1 MSIPTQYQTVT
12 PYLIIKDALSFLQF
26 MQQLFGAEVTEKH
39 FRDESETTV
48 MHAELKI
55 GNASIMCAEATDQW
69 KTEPAGLFIYVENAD
84 ASYAKALELGC
95 TTIMELTDQSYGR
108 TCGVK
113 DTFGNTCWITS
124 I

>member
-1 MSIPTQYQTVT
+1 MPIPTQYQTVT

-26 MQQLFGAEVTEKH
+26 MQELFGAEVTEKH

-95 TTIMELTDQSYGR
+95 TTIMELTDQPYGR

-113 DTFGNTCWITS
+113 DTFGNTWWITS
-124 I
+124 V

>member
-1 MSIPTQYQTVT
+1 MSVPTQYQTVT

-26 MQQLFGAEVTEKH
+26 MQELFGAEVTEKH

-113 DTFGNTCWITS
+113 DTFGNTWWITS
-124 I
+124 V

>member
-1 MSIPTQYQTVT
+1 MRCLFCNLCKN
-12 PYLIIKDALSFLQF
+12 YLVQKLRKNIS
-26 MQQLFGAEVTEKH
+26 V
-39 FRDESETTV
+39 DESETTV

-95 TTIMELTDQSYGR
+95 TSILELTDQPYGR

-113 DTFGNTCWITS
+113 DTFGNTWWITS
-124 I
+124 V

>member
-113 DTFGNTCWITS
+113 DTFGNTWWITS
-124 I
+124 V

>member
-1 MSIPTQYQTVT
+1 MSVPTQYQTVT
-12 PYLIIKDALSFLQF
+12 PYIIIKDALSFLQF
-26 MQQLFGAEVTEKH
+26 MQELFGAEVTEKH

-113 DTFGNTCWITS
+113 DTFGNTWWITS
-124 I
+124 V

>member
-26 MQQLFGAEVTEKH
+26 MQELFGAEVTEKH

-113 DTFGNTCWITS
+113 DTFGNTWWITS
-124 I
+124 V

>member
-39 FRDESETTV
+39 FRDENETTV

-113 DTFGNTCWITS
+113 DTFGNTWWITS
-124 I
+124 V

>member
-1 MSIPTQYQTVT
+1 MSTPTQYQTVT

-26 MQQLFGAEVTEKH
+26 MQELFGAEVTEKH

-69 KTEPAGLFIYVENAD
+69 KTEPAGLFVYVENAD

-95 TTIMELTDQSYGR
+95 TSNHGI
-108 TCGVK
+108 
-113 DTFGNTCWITS
+113 N
-124 I
+124 

>member
-26 MQQLFGAEVTEKH
+26 MQELFGAEVTEKH

-69 KTEPAGLFIYVENAD
+69 KTEPAGLFVYVENAD

-113 DTFGNTCWITS
+113 DTFGNTWWITS
-124 I
+124 V

>member
-1 MSIPTQYQTVT
+1 MSTPTQYQTVT

-26 MQQLFGAEVTEKH
+26 MQELFGAEVTEKH

-113 DTFGNTCWITS
+113 DTFGNTWWITS
-124 I
+124 V

>member
-55 GNASIMCAEATDQW
+55 GNAGIMCAEATDQW
-69 KTEPAGLFIYVENAD
+69 KTEPAGFFIYVENAD

-113 DTFGNTCWITS
+113 DTFGNTWWITS
-124 I
+124 V